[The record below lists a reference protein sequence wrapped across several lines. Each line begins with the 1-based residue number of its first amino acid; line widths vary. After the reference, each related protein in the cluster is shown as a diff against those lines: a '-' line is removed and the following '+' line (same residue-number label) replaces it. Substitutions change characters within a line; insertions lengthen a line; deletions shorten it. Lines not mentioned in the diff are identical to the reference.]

1 MTIST
6 LAFGKASAFGK
17 AEPSI
22 FKQQIISLTT
32 TRHLSNVVHTGQT
45 NRHVENG
52 RPTKALDEQLTQ
64 RELFMDVLSANA
76 TRRDAKQY
84 LARFKPP
91 KSKSQAVSK
100 GLADRNARHRQDQ
113 ERLDRIGVN
122 LGGLYAPSRAIAEAA
137 QFVRDDRAQQN
148 EVALQQS
155 IMHVALVCLR
165 APEVL
170 DDATLDGLATTLS
183 QLVKLDMRI
192 AIVLDITGTRTG
204 TSLRGQRSQ
213 YAVQAERLLQAIR
226 HHSPEASRFVT
237 EALTISDHTDSGI
250 EVLVPDSIMEPLK
263 RSMIPIIPP
272 LAYTATGQLKKVDVG
287 SVMVAL
293 TRMLWISSKDQQP
306 ESRKSTTLTELDRI
320 IVLDPAGGVPS
331 KRRSDDAHVFIN
343 LQQEY
348 EPIQKELSRYASWDD
363 TISRPNMFD
372 QHQANLRML
381 KDCLAI
387 LPAASSGL
395 IISPQDAA
403 SSSQTTRIQA
413 TTIETG
419 TRRQK
424 NTLIH
429 NLLTNKPMV
438 SSSLPTA
445 RLSTLTDSSQTT
457 TAATA
462 TLVKRGMPVT
472 IIPAPHPQH
481 GWQAPATGTT
491 DLDLQNDPHI
501 NFPRLLHLIEDSFRR
516 KLDVEHYMSRI
527 RHRTAGIIIAGD
539 YEGAA
544 ILTWETPPPTTSSSS
559 TPHHLVPYLDKFAVL
574 QSSQGSSGVA
584 DILFQSMVRS
594 CFPGGVCWRSRQD
607 NPVNK
612 WYFERA
618 AGSWKIPASTSS
630 GGWTMFWTGEGVVED
645 EVKWAGYEG
654 VCRGVG
660 PSWADGG
667 KLD

>member
-17 AEPSI
+17 AEPSLV
-22 FKQQIISLTT
+22 QQIKSLTA
-32 TRHLSNVVHTGQT
+32 TRHLSNVVNAGQT
-45 NRHVENG
+45 NHHVENNG

-84 LARFKPP
+84 LARFKPA
-91 KSKSQAVSK
+91 KSKSQVVSK

-113 ERLDRIGVN
+113 ERLDRLGVN
-122 LGGLYAPSRAIAEAA
+122 LGGLYAPSRAIAAAA
-137 QFVRDDRAQQN
+137 QFVRDDRAQQT
-148 EVALQQS
+148 EVAMQQS

-170 DDATLDGLATTLS
+170 DAATLDGLATTLS

-192 AIVLDITGTRTG
+192 AIVLDIAG
-204 TSLRGQRSQ
+204 TSTELSLREQRSQ

-226 HHSPEASRFVT
+226 HHSPEASHFVT
-237 EALTISDHTDSGI
+237 GALTVSDHTDSKI
-250 EVLVPDSIMEPLK
+250 EVLVPDLIMEPLK
-263 RSMIPIIPP
+263 RSTIPIIPP

-293 TRMLWISSKDQQP
+293 TRMLSISSKDQQP
-306 ESRKSTTLTELDRI
+306 KSSKSTTLTELGRI

-343 LQQEY
+343 LEQEY
-348 EPIQKELSRYASWDD
+348 EPIQKELSLYASWDD
-363 TISRPNMFD
+363 TVSRPNMFD

-395 IISPQDAA
+395 VISPQDAA
-403 SSSQTTRIQA
+403 SSSQTTRTQA
-413 TTIETG
+413 TTIDTG

-445 RLSTLTDSSQTT
+445 RLSSVTDSSQTIA
-457 TAATA
+457 AATA

-481 GWQAPATGTT
+481 GWQVPLNGTT
-491 DLDLQNDPHI
+491 GLDLQNDPRI
-501 NFPRLLHLIEDSFRR
+501 SFPRLLHLIEDSFRR

-527 RHRTAGIIIAGD
+527 RDRTAGIIIAGD

-544 ILTWETPPPTTSSSS
+544 ILTWETPPPNTSSQPS
-559 TPHHLVPYLDKFAVL
+559 PPVPYLDKFAVL

-594 CFPGGVCWRSRQD
+594 CFPRGVCWRSRQD

-618 AGSWKIPASTSS
+618 AGSWKVPGS
-630 GGWTMFWTGEGVVED
+630 GWTMFWTGEGVVED

-660 PSWADGG
+660 PSWAEGAR
-667 KLD
+667 LD